1 MGAQYGWYDSLACI
15 KRALLTSTGGLTLKY
30 ALDGV
35 SRQQLSG
42 VIASAPLIGIP
53 AEGAPNSIMLK
64 IGSLAAHLVPDQII
78 PVEVPVK
85 TCTRD
90 PEFLK
95 KGEAD
100 ELLRPFGS
108 LKGGMSEIYCL
119 IETGLIC
126 QCPT

>member
-1 MGAQYGWYDSLACI
+1 MVRSRRVH
-15 KRALLTSTGGLTLKY
+15 KPLLTSAGGLTLKY
-30 ALDGV
+30 ALDGA
-35 SRQQLSG
+35 SKQQLSG

-53 AEGAPNSIMLK
+53 PEGAPNSIVLK

-90 PEFLK
+90 PEFLR

-108 LKGGMSEIYCL
+108 LRGGPSISSVVFM
-119 IETGLIC
+119 GLIG
-126 QCPT
+126 